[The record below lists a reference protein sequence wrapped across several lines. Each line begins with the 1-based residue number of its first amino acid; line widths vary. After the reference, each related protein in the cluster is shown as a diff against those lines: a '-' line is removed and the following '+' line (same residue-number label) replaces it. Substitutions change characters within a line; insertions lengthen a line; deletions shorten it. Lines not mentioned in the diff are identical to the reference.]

1 LGFISHREGQP
12 MPSFPES
19 TIKVTSIESCGED
32 KVCISIEL
40 VVDVH
45 RMVDVGSKMVSVAA
59 RGAAKKKK

>member
-1 LGFISHREGQP
+1 
-12 MPSFPES
+12 MPNFPAS
-19 TIKVTSIESCGED
+19 TIKVTAIEPCAED

-45 RMVDVGSKMVSVAA
+45 RMVEVGSKMVSVAA